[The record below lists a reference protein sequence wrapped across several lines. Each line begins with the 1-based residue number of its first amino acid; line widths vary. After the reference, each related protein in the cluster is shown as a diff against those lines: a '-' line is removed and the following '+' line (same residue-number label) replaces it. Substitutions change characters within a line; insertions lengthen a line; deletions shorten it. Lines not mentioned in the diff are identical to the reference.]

1 MLLLPRQILTSLE
14 DRTVCQDL
22 ARLAALEM
30 TLSETE
36 TITRFPHLT
45 AGIFKQL
52 IILSAGGNKE
62 VGRICQTVLSTL
74 LARLPFN
81 QSLTLLNNTIKTDT
95 KDRAVVALKNI
106 ESLVQRT
113 EERLVRDHAKE
124 IITGLLK
131 VSEFAR
137 DDEVLTLVVAGLRQ
151 SGQWSEETLSDGSGD
166 SSYHPGRG
174 RSPALLRMSLSPE
187 EKTPLAVHSPTEA
200 EAVT

>member
-30 TLSETE
+30 TLSDTE
-36 TITRFPHLT
+36 MITRFPHLT
-45 AGIFKQL
+45 AAIFKQL
-52 IILSAGGNKE
+52 MILSSGGNKE
-62 VGRICQTVLSTL
+62 VARISQTVLSTM

-106 ESLVQRT
+106 ETLVQRT
-113 EERLVRDHAKE
+113 EGRLVKDHTKE

-131 VSEFAR
+131 VSSS
-137 DDEVLTLVVAGLRQ
+137 VLR
-151 SGQWSEETLSDGSGD
+151 
-166 SSYHPGRG
+166 
-174 RSPALLRMSLSPE
+174 
-187 EKTPLAVHSPTEA
+187 
-200 EAVT
+200 

>member
-36 TITRFPHLT
+36 VITRFPHLT
-45 AGIFKQL
+45 AGIVKQL
-52 IILSAGGNKE
+52 INLSAGDNKE
-62 VGRICQTVLSTL
+62 VARICQTVLSSM

-81 QSLTLLNNTIKTDT
+81 QALTLLNNTIKTDT

-106 ESLVQRT
+106 ETLVQRT
-113 EERLVRDHAKE
+113 EGRLVKDHTKE

-131 VSEFAR
+131 VSSS
-137 DDEVLTLVVAGLRQ
+137 VLR
-151 SGQWSEETLSDGSGD
+151 
-166 SSYHPGRG
+166 
-174 RSPALLRMSLSPE
+174 
-187 EKTPLAVHSPTEA
+187 
-200 EAVT
+200 